1 VQCAAAP
8 YDREFFYDLVVA
20 LQKPMANTQQDLFQ
34 SSTAEMTRAIS
45 NVNTSDIS
53 GLVTRLSRR
62 RPPRSTPARRLG
74 RASMPGAIQPKSP
87 NSPAPQN
94 GNVSAAET
102 ITSPGNQPQKTASEP
117 EIVRLTLDETQS
129 SILSQILDRHR
140 EATRITGLLAA
151 VTRSYRAAAGMVTV
165 ELQLVEVDQRTIAAL
180 CKLAGR

>member
-1 VQCAAAP
+1 
-8 YDREFFYDLVVA
+8 
-20 LQKPMANTQQDLFQ
+20 MANTQQDLFQ

-62 RPPRSTPARRLG
+62 RPPRSTLARR
-74 RASMPGAIQPKSP
+74 RVRSSMPGTMETKSP
-87 NSPAPQN
+87 SSPAPQN
-94 GNVSAAET
+94 GNVSHDAET

-129 SILSQILDRHR
+129 SILSQILDRHH

-165 ELQLVEVDQRTIAAL
+165 ELQILEADRRAKKNCARL
-180 CKLAGR
+180 AKLLLARVT